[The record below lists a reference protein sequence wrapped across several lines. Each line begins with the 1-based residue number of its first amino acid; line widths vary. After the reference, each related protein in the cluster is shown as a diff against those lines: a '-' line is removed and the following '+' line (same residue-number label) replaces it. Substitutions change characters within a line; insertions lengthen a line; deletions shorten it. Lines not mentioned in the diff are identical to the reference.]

1 MRMKQQEFGDA
12 IQGMTII
19 MKKDLENIGFTEDQ
33 MKKASAIA
41 IPIIASATV
50 GRAGVFSA
58 KVPQTIISRSMPRAL
73 RVTPVAVRSS
83 VARMAKAPGQPAMA
97 KVSPFSTNALR
108 LRPCLL
114 SPAPVAKK

>member
-1 MRMKQQEFGDA
+1 
-12 IQGMTII
+12 
-19 MKKDLENIGFTEDQ
+19 

-41 IPIIASATV
+41 VPIIVSATV
-50 GRAGVFSA
+50 GRAGIFSA

-83 VARMAKAPGQPAMA
+83 VARMAKVPMKVGQQAMPR
-97 KVSPFSTNALR
+97 VSPFSTNALR